1 MLHLILADDG
11 DLLTTLGR
19 IAALVLA
26 IYVFLFAVL
35 FFVGSLLLL
44 YGNAWVRDK
53 VGLLHQLR
61 SIVES
66 IVTTLHTPAKESLPV
81 PVESDSRF
89 SQVLQAIHTAQSVQV
104 VEIAKNTQKQVNN
117 VEKKVE
123 PVADRI
129 TDGVIE
135 FRARTVMAQ
144 GMLKAFFLPGLVKL
158 QTHNPLLL
166 PEAVDIDR
174 SIPAEVSVESSSIHD
189 GSSNVVITQLDSSD
203 ENVHTPVI
211 QETRELESEGT
222 EQSHNAPGH

>member
-1 MLHLILADDG
+1 MLHLILADE

-19 IAALVLA
+19 IAALVLV

-66 IVTTLHTPAKESLPV
+66 IDIAIHTPPNESLPASIE
-81 PVESDSRF
+81 PESRF
-89 SQVLQAIHTAQSVQV
+89 SQVLQAVHTAQSVQV
-104 VEIAKNTQKQVNN
+104 VERAKSTQKQVNN
-117 VEKKVE
+117 IEKRVE

-129 TDGVIE
+129 ADGVIE

-144 GMLKAFFLPGLVKL
+144 GILKAFFLPGMVKL
-158 QTHNPLLL
+158 KPYGTLLL
-166 PEAVDIDR
+166 PEAIDSEK
-174 SIPAEVSVESSSIHD
+174 SIPAEVTVESSSLHD
-189 GSSNVVITQLDSSD
+189 VSSNVVVTQLDLSD
-203 ENVHTPVI
+203 ENVHPTAMHD
-211 QETRELESEGT
+211 TKRLESEET
-222 EQSHNAPGH
+222 ERRTDASGH